1 MTEYVTKVK
10 NLAELKDGDEVGLFI
25 QDLTPGPRK
34 YNGERVK
41 AIIAHSPDK
50 LPGGNGDV
58 LYFQS
63 VLGRTYDKPWVMRIT
78 KKLELATP
86 GRPYS

>member
-10 NLAELKDGDEVGLFI
+10 DFHELKDGDEVELFI

-34 YNGERVK
+34 YDGERVK
-41 AIIAHSPDK
+41 AVIAHSPDK
-50 LPGGNGDV
+50 LPGGDGNI

-63 VLGRTYDKPWVMRIT
+63 VLGRSYGKPWVMKIT
-78 KKLELATP
+78 QKLELATP

>member
-10 NLAELKDGDEVGLFI
+10 KFAELKDGDEMGLFI

-41 AIIAHSPDK
+41 AIIAHAPEK
-50 LPGGNGDV
+50 LPGGDGDV
-58 LYFQS
+58 VYFQS
-63 VLGRTYDKPWVMRIT
+63 VLGRSYGKPWVMRIT
-78 KKLELATP
+78 RKLDLAAP